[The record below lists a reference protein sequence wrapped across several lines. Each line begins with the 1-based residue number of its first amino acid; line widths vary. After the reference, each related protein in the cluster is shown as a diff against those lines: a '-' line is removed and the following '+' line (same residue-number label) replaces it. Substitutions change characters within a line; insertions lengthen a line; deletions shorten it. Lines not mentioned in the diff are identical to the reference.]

1 MRRHCAALIAS
12 WALGSCATPS
22 QDLIVLLPDKEGKVG
37 TVVVQGQKGKAV
49 LNTAYAAVRTTPEGG
64 MQRGNASQSEVKEVF
79 GSALAAQPSRPISF
93 ILYFEIGND
102 EFTEES
108 KQEVKRLLAEMARR
122 EAADITVIGHTDL
135 VGPDPSND
143 ALSLQR
149 AERVKSI
156 LAGMGIPA
164 ERILTA
170 GRGRREPLI
179 PTAEG
184 VSEPRNRRVEIN
196 VR

>member
-1 MRRHCAALIAS
+1 MRRPYPALIAS
-12 WALGSCATPS
+12 LLLGGCATPS
-22 QDLIVLLPDKEGKVG
+22 RDLIVLLPDKEGKVG
-37 TVVVQGQKGKAV
+37 TVVVQSQQGKAV
-49 LNTAYAAVRTTPEGG
+49 LNTAYATARTTSEGG
-64 MQRGNASQSEVKEVF
+64 MQRGTASQSEVKEVF
-79 GSALAAQPSRPISF
+79 GNALAAQPPRPISF

-108 KQEVKRLLAEMARR
+108 KQEVKRLLAEMASRQ
-122 EAADITVIGHTDL
+122 APDITVIGHTDL

-179 PTAEG
+179 PTADG

>member
-1 MRRHCAALIAS
+1 MRRPYPALIAS
-12 WALGSCATPS
+12 LLLGGCATPS
-22 QDLIVLLPDKEGKVG
+22 RDLIVLLPDKEGKVG

-49 LNTAYAAVRTTPEGG
+49 LNTAYAAARTTPEGG
-64 MQRGNASQSEVKEVF
+64 MQRSTASQSEVKEVF

-93 ILYFEIGND
+93 ILYFESGND

-108 KQEVKRLLAEMARR
+108 KQEVRRLLAEMARR
-122 EAADITVIGHTDL
+122 EAPDITVIGHTDL